1 MRAVEI
7 ARPGGPDVLRLV
19 RRPVP
24 RPGSGEVRIRVAA
37 AGVNRP
43 DLLQREGRYPP
54 PEGAGDLPGLEVA
67 GRVDALGV
75 GVTGWSVGD
84 PVCALLAAGGYAGY
98 AIAPG
103 PQVLPI
109 PGGMGLVEAAAVPET
124 FFTVWDNVFVRGRLT
139 AGETILVQGGSGG
152 IGTTAIQLAKAFGAR
167 VIATAGTARKRA
179 AIEALGA
186 DHALDYAIDDIG
198 HAVARITGGSGVD
211 VVLDVLGGPW
221 VDRHLRILGTEG
233 RLVVIGLL
241 AGREAEID
249 LARLVGRRLSI
260 HGSVLR
266 SRTPEEK
273 GEIAAALLTRVWPL
287 LAAGSVRPVI
297 DATFDLEDAARAH
310 ERLEARD
317 HVGKIVLSVGDET

>member
-1 MRAVEI
+1 M
-7 ARPGGPDVLRLV
+7 LRLV

-24 RPGSGEVRIRVAA
+24 EPGPGEVRIRVAA

-43 DLLQREGRYPP
+43 DVLQREGRYPS

-67 GRVDALGV
+67 GRVDALGE
-75 GVTGWSVGD
+75 GVTGWTVGE

-98 AIAPG
+98 AIAPE

-109 PGGMGLVEAAAVPET
+109 PEGLGPVEAAAVPET
-124 FFTVWDNVFVRGRLT
+124 FFTVWDNVFVRGRLIE
-139 AGETILVQGGSGG
+139 GETILVQGGSGG

-179 AIEALGA
+179 AIEALGV
-186 DHALDYAIDDIG
+186 DHALDYAADDLG
-198 HAVARITGGSGVD
+198 DAVARITEGSGVD

-221 VDRHLRILGTEG
+221 VDRHLGMLGTEG

-249 LARLVGRRLSI
+249 LAPLLGRRLAI

-266 SRTPEEK
+266 PRTPEQK
-273 GEIAAALLTRVWPL
+273 GEIASALLARVWPL
-287 LAAGSVRPVI
+287 LARGTVRPVI
-297 DATFDLEDAARAH
+297 DATFDLEDVAGAH
-310 ERLEARD
+310 ERLEARE
-317 HVGKIVLSVGDET
+317 HVGKIVLLVGDET